1 MTATVL
7 LATSFPQSADD
18 AAGHFVRTDAFERAQ
33 HGAVHVLTPAAGRV
47 PGVVEERDPLG
58 SSAKIVVERL
68 PDRGLFGWPGA
79 VARVRERP
87 LRLFGAATFLRAA
100 TTALARRPA
109 DETIVAHWALPSALP
124 AVALGRRMRLVSHG
138 GDIRALCMLPAPLRT
153 PLLRALLAQTDQ
165 WEFVSE
171 TLLASLLDR
180 LSDGDATALR
190 RVARVRPAPLAPI
203 EAHHRAAGAQ
213 LRAAHRQAHGGPLLV
228 SVGRLIPSKRVD
240 AAIRHAARTHGSLVV
255 VGDGPEAAKLEAL
268 AKKTGAAATFLGR
281 VDRGTAVA
289 WIAAADALVFA
300 SKMEGCS
307 TVLREAQALGT
318 PVVHV

>member
-7 LATSFPQSADD
+7 LATSFPQTADD

-33 HGAVHVLTPAAGRV
+33 HGAVHVLTPAAGRA
-47 PGVVEERDPLG
+47 PGIVEERDPLG

-68 PDRGLFGWPGA
+68 PDRELFGWPGA

-87 LRLFGAATFLRAA
+87 IRLVGAATFLGAA
-100 TTALARRPA
+100 TAALARRPLH
-109 DETIVAHWALPSALP
+109 ETVVAHWVLPSALP
-124 AVALGRRMRLVSHG
+124 PLALGRRVQLVSHG
-138 GDIRALCMLPAPLRT
+138 GDIRALCMLPAA
-153 PLLRALLAQTDQ
+153 LRASVVRPLLAQTDR

-171 TLLASLLDR
+171 ALLLSLM
-180 LSDGDATALR
+180 DGLPPRDVDALR
-190 RVARVRPAPLAPI
+190 RVATVRPAPLAPI
-203 EAHHRAAGAQ
+203 DAHHRAVGAA
-213 LRAAHRQAHGGPLLV
+213 LRAAHRRAHGGPLLV

-240 AAIRHAARTHGSLVV
+240 AAIRHAARTQGSLVV

-268 AKKTGAAATFLGR
+268 AKQTGAAATFLGR

-300 SKMEGCS
+300 SEKEGCS

-318 PVVHV
+318 PVVRV